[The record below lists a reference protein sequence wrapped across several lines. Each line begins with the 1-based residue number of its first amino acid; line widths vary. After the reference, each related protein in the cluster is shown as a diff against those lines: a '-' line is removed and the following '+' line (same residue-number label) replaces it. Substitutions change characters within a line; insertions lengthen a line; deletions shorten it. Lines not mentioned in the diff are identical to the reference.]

1 MGAARLEESAARS
14 GAVLRGVVVRFF
26 AVRCFQVA
34 MSRLTGCVM
43 AAIWVVKCGWW
54 AESVL
59 VGMYAATGEPILGKG
74 GCDPEFGGQEGCGE
88 GGIGGLGQALS

>member
-1 MGAARLEESAARS
+1 
-14 GAVLRGVVVRFF
+14 
-26 AVRCFQVA
+26 

-74 GCDPEFGGQEGCGE
+74 GCDPEFGGQEGCG
-88 GGIGGLGQALS
+88 GRRGWGVGAGAFMRSFLAFIFLHMF